1 MKSLFSLI
9 FLVSSLL
16 LFACQCDEM
25 DSGLLTIKP
34 EPEVSTEEID
44 FGKVLVGSTAQR
56 EFRITNKGQAQ
67 LVFESA
73 EIQLKSHK
81 TAKPF
86 SGQIDNKGLE
96 KINEVKI
103 DVSKYKTI
111 NLTYAPQVVGVDIAE
126 LHIKYYVMGST
137 GETAEIVVKIKG
149 EGAKTDL
156 DVCILDDN
164 DQEVKCQSSCPI
176 EGGKMTYCL
185 EKNFGE
191 LDLNQEAVAKFEI
204 KNKGGFSLSIL
215 DARAVQCPKNKRM
228 DATKEEEKCTFEI
241 MNPTSI
247 SNEFYMVDP
256 SSGSFSGTLSE
267 YPKAGYRAIVKVR
280 YKAITG
286 GLAEGALKVMSDD
299 QVMNLVYVKL
309 TAKGIAPKICVEPTS
324 YYFPD
329 TFVGQKS
336 TGQIKITSCGT
347 KDLVLSNIE
356 LVNNTDNEFGYDGI
370 GQNLPVTLS
379 PGQFVVANVFY
390 QPKNCPDQSSMDMAQ
405 LNISA
410 NDPSLA
416 NGVGFVRLLG
426 NCKTPPECKIQLD
439 PAFLDFGN
447 ILQNNSKELP
457 FNVLNIGNADCE
469 ITSIGGL
476 STSKFSITKVVK
488 ENRTGQQ
495 TPVSSPYTFV
505 IPPGEKGIVTV
516 KFQADN
522 TLGTFTDT
530 ASVNYGGGVTKINMK
545 ATVIQKGQCQFIVTP
560 SSSLNFGNV
569 AKGSCS
575 TKSILMENKGADICV
590 INTVKKGQMTGPWFS
605 LVKNYNGTTV
615 DIGNFTKIE
624 TKCCPT
630 GTGSA
635 PNSMGMPD
643 LLGTYNYIYIGT
655 NAANQ
660 PSSACTMEQ
669 SPGWCVKLQCT
680 GVNSRLDVLPNPID
694 FGIVTYGCNSQ
705 EIVVK
710 LYNNGT
716 AQLTVGPDISAQPS
730 PPFIITSKPSGAT
743 TIQPNTSIIIKIK
756 YRPSIQK
763 GVETGKL
770 RIQTDAPNATNGYVE
785 VPLRGEATPDK
796 NVTDT
801 FKQTDK
807 PVVDVLWCVDNSGSM
822 GDEQSML
829 AGNFPKFSNYATIK
843 DQNGE
848 YKIDFNI
855 GVITSEINDPEK
867 ISGVM
872 NYPGVLYAKSGYPK
886 IIANYPPPAPRD
898 PAFEPVTTDFNKAF
912 AANATV
918 GTCCSDE
925 QEACLEA
932 MKMAL
937 SDPIINDPQGNK
949 GFLRNTSTK
958 FSKLALIV
966 LSDEEDQSPASVDY
980 YVDFFKQ
987 IKGVR
992 NTDLLSANII
1002 CGLDRHG
1009 TIQNPPNAADCGDTT
1024 NGNGAYAAKRYL
1036 DFYKKVGNGR
1046 AYSIC
1051 DTTWGDK
1058 LNELGIDVWTAQ
1070 VEYFLSRPADPNT
1083 IQVTVNGQP
1092 VNKDPVNGYQYD
1104 PDHNSIY
1111 FGANAVPP
1119 KGATII
1125 VKYEAQCY

>member
-1 MKSLFSLI
+1 MRNVFLIISVLFSLM
-9 FLVSSLL
+9 F
-16 LFACQCDEM
+16 FACQCD
-25 DSGLLTIKP
+25 DSGIGLTTVKP
-34 EPEVSTEEID
+34 EPVTDVEEID
-44 FGKVLVGSTAQR
+44 FGKILVGSTAQR
-56 EFRITNKGQAQ
+56 ELKITNKGEAE
-67 LVFESA
+67 LNFVSA
-73 EIQLKSHK
+73 EIKLISHK
-81 TAKPF
+81 TAKPY
-86 SGQIDNKGLE
+86 SALIENKSLDN
-96 KINEVKI
+96 IS
-103 DVSKYKTI
+103 DVVIESNKAKSI
-111 NLTYAPQVVGVDIAE
+111 VLSYAPLAVGVDKAE
-126 LHIKYYVMGST
+126 LHISYYLNKST
-137 GETAEIVVKIKG
+137 GETAELVVNIKG

-156 DVCILDDN
+156 DVCLLDDN
-164 DQEVKCQSSCPI
+164 NNEVKCQSSCAPVN
-176 EGGKMTYCL
+176 GKPNFCV

-191 LDLNQEAVAKFEI
+191 LDINKEATAKFII
-204 KNKGGFSLSIL
+204 KNMGGFALNII
-215 DARAVQCPKNKRM
+215 DARVIQCPK
-228 DATKEEEKCTFEI
+228 TKPECEFES
-241 MNPTSI
+241 MVTSTS
-247 SNEFYMVDP
+247 SNEYYMIDP
-256 SSGSFSGTLSE
+256 SEGSYSGTLND
-267 YPKAGYRAIVKVR
+267 YPKAGYSKIVTVR
-280 YKAITG
+280 YKAIDG
-286 GLAEGALKVMSDD
+286 GIDLGALKVVSDD
-299 QVMNLVYVKL
+299 QVMSTVYVKL
-309 TAKGIAPKICVEPTS
+309 TAKGIAPKICVEPTNFT
-324 YYFPD
+324 FP
-329 TFVGQKS
+329 TTTVGQKS

-347 KDLVLSNIE
+347 KDLELSNIE
-356 LVNNTDNEFGYDGI
+356 LINNAEGDFGYEGV
-370 GQNLPVTLS
+370 GQNLPLVLQ
-379 PGQFVVANVFY
+379 PGQFVNANVFY
-390 QPKNCPDQSSMDMAQ
+390 QPKSCSDADSPDMAQ
-405 LNISA
+405 LKITA
-410 NDPSLA
+410 NDPSLS
-416 NGVGFVRLLG
+416 NGVGYARMFG
-426 NCKTPPECKIQLD
+426 DCQTAPECKIQLD
-439 PAFLDFGN
+439 PNFLDFGN
-447 ILQNNSKELP
+447 VLQNGSKELP
-457 FNVLNIGNADCE
+457 FNVMNIGNADCD
-469 ITSIGGL
+469 IVSIGGL
-476 STSKFSITKVVK
+476 TSNKFSITKVVE
-488 ENRTGQQ
+488 ENKTGQQ
-495 TPVSSPYTFV
+495 TNISAPYAFK

-522 TLGTFTDT
+522 NLGTYTDT
-530 ASVNYGGGVTKINMK
+530 ATVNYGSGNIKINMK
-545 ATVIQKGQCQFIVTP
+545 ASVIQKGTCQFTVTP

-569 AKGSCS
+569 AKGACS
-575 TKSILMENKGADICV
+575 TKSILMENKGADICT
-590 INTVKKGQMTGPWFS
+590 INTVKKGSMTGPWFS

-624 TKCCPT
+624 SKCCPS

-635 PNSMGMPD
+635 PNSMGIPD
-643 LLGTYNYIYIGT
+643 MFGTYNYIYIGT
-655 NAANQ
+655 NASNQ
-660 PSSACTMEQ
+660 PNTCTMES
-669 SPGWCVKLQCT
+669 SPGWCIKLQCT

-716 AQLTVGPDISAQPS
+716 AQLTVGPDISAVSS

-743 TIQPNTSIIIKIK
+743 TIQPNTSIVIKIK
-756 YRPSIQK
+756 YRPSVQS

-770 RIQTDAPNATNGYVE
+770 RIQTDAPNANNGYVE

-801 FKQTDK
+801 FKQSDK
-807 PVVDVLWCVDNSGSM
+807 PIVDVLWCVDNSGSM

-829 AGNFPKFSNYATIK
+829 AGNFPKFSNYATVK
-843 DQNGE
+843 DPVTGD

-867 ISGVM
+867 INSVM

-886 IIANYPPPAPRD
+886 IIANYPPAAPRD
-898 PAFEPVTTDFNKAF
+898 PAFDPVTTDFNKAF

-949 GFLRNTSTK
+949 GFLRNTNTK

-966 LSDEEDQSPASVDY
+966 LSDEEDQSPAGVDY

-1009 TIQNPPNAADCGDTT
+1009 TISNPPNAVDCGDTQ

-1036 DFYKKVGNGR
+1036 DFWKKVGNGR

-1070 VEYFLSRPADPNT
+1070 VEYYLSRPADPNT
-1083 IQVTVNGQP
+1083 IKVTVNGQP

-1119 KGATII
+1119 KGATI
-1125 VKYEAQCY
+1125 VVTYEAQCY